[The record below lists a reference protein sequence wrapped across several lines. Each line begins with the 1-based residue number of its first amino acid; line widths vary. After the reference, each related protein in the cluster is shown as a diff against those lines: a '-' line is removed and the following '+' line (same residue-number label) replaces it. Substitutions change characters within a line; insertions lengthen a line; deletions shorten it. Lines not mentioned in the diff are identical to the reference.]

1 MQWSYR
7 DEGKPGNALTTGKF
21 HNNWLPEV
29 LEIFGTEVKIL
40 DYSGQTSKIYIVL
53 SYSTS
58 IVLIGKLPT
67 EFKITIIG
75 RLFKILAADAR
86 LLPSW
91 IT

>member
-67 EFKITIIG
+67 EFK
-75 RLFKILAADAR
+75 L
-86 LLPSW
+86 
-91 IT
+91 